1 MASLNT
7 VVELNMDS
15 KCSKRKVLIV
25 GDLCLSRYSLLP
37 ALLSQNMSDN
47 IEFYLTDLS
56 DGGIKGII
64 DGLLY
69 DFVIYFVDMK
79 SLRSWRIVDQ
89 AITAFSSYFSAS
101 NEYMVVNNMK
111 QTGVHTFTLSRITEV
126 TKPHGIPLLAFSEK
140 DERLQ
145 AEVCFSLIHQILG
158 QHPSSLVSVLHDK
171 SWASVAAYVL

>member
-1 MASLNT
+1 M
-7 VVELNMDS
+7 
-15 KCSKRKVLIV
+15 
-25 GDLCLSRYSLLP
+25 
-37 ALLSQNMSDN
+37 
-47 IEFYLTDLS
+47 S

-101 NEYMVVNNMK
+101 NEYMVVNNSKGCLGTEMIVK
-111 QTGVHTFTLSRITEV
+111 QTGVHTFTLSRTTEV

-140 DERLQ
+140 VKVRIG
-145 AEVCFSLIHQILG
+145 C
-158 QHPSSLVSVLHDK
+158 
-171 SWASVAAYVL
+171 YR